1 MGDMSSERPVERPDR
16 GLVWNE
22 ESERF
27 YLSTPALGP
36 RLDLI
41 KHLVDDS
48 RLLLYVIG
56 ERGSGKSALLD
67 EVLAMA
73 RDGWRVARI
82 QANAML
88 DPLALLRDLTQAL
101 NPGVRGQD
109 RDALLAALE
118 DLLAAATDTRF
129 VPPVVLVDD
138 AHELSEEALKLLF
151 SLARASREA
160 HRFRIVLFCEP
171 EIDTV
176 LKARALAAVSP
187 PVAHVVDLPRFTV
200 EDTRAYL
207 AERLSRVG
215 LGALLPLDTGVADRI
230 HQDARG
236 LPGAIDAVARETL
249 WRGQGQPSPATDPVP
264 APDAGRGSPWTAVR
278 KHGWRLYTAAAVL
291 AVVSGFIVYEIV
303 NPTDEVRPEPA
314 SGVVPL
320 EVPPP
325 QTAPPSAPVPS
336 VPAAGDGRAG
346 TRQSKPAER
355 PPVAADGPRPNKPPA
370 AAPRAVERVPERA
383 VETPSGESV
392 DPAPAKPRAAPADAT
407 PPEPQTKRGD
417 LSTLGAGRAAA
428 EGSSWLRAQPADAYV
443 LQLIGSASRDT
454 VSGFLG
460 RHAFGAKAAW
470 VTTQR
475 NGQDWHIVVYGP
487 FPDRGAAHAA
497 IGSFPPEV
505 RALRPWARRTSDITR
520 ALAPK
525 R

>member
-1 MGDMSSERPVERPDR
+1 MSSERQVEKPDR

-22 ESERF
+22 GSERF
-27 YLSTPALGP
+27 YLKTQALGP

-41 KHLVDDS
+41 KHLIEDS

-56 ERGSGKSALLD
+56 ERDSGKSALLD
-67 EVLAMA
+67 EILAMA

-118 DLLAAATDTRF
+118 DLLAASTDTRF
-129 VPPVVLVDD
+129 VPVVLVDD

-151 SLARASREA
+151 SLAIPPRGGSPAASREA

-176 LKARALAAVSP
+176 LKAQGLAAVSP
-187 PVAHVVDLPRFTV
+187 PVAHVVDLPPFTV

-215 LGALLPLDTGVADRI
+215 LAALLPLDTGVADRI

-249 WRGQGQPSPATDPVP
+249 WRGQGQPSPARDPVP
-264 APDAGRGSPWTAVR
+264 APDVGRGSPWAAVR

-291 AVVSGFIVYEIV
+291 AVATGFIAYEIV

-325 QTAPPSAPVPS
+325 KTTRPSAPVPS
-336 VPAAGDGRAG
+336 GPAAEDGRAG
-346 TRQSKPAER
+346 TPQPKPADR
-355 PPVAADGPRPNKPPA
+355 SPVAVPGPNQPPA
-370 AAPRAVERVPERA
+370 ATPRAVERVPERA
-383 VETPSGESV
+383 VETPPSEAV
-392 DPAPAKPRAAPADAT
+392 DPASVKPQAAPAT
-407 PPEPQTKRGD
+407 PPEQQTKRGD
-417 LSTLGAGRAAA
+417 QAGRVAAA
-428 EGSSWLRAQPADAYV
+428 GSSWLRAQPADAYV
-443 LQLIGSASRDT
+443 LQLIGSANRDT
-454 VSGFLG
+454 VSGFMG

-497 IGSFPPEV
+497 IGSLPPEV
-505 RALRPWARRTSDITR
+505 RALRPWARRISDITR
-520 ALAPK
+520 ALADK

>member
-1 MGDMSSERPVERPDR
+1 MGGMSSERQVEKPDR

-22 ESERF
+22 GSERF

-41 KHLVDDS
+41 KHLIDDS

-67 EVLAMA
+67 EILAMA

-88 DPLALLRDLTQAL
+88 DPLALLRDLTQSL

-118 DLLAAATDTRF
+118 DLLAASTDTRF
-129 VPPVVLVDD
+129 VPVVLVDD

-151 SLARASREA
+151 SLAIPPRGGSPAASREA

-176 LKARALAAVSP
+176 LKARGLAAVSP
-187 PVAHVVDLPRFTV
+187 PVAHVVDLPPFTV

-249 WRGQGQPSPATDPVP
+249 WRGQGQPSPAPEPVP
-264 APDAGRGSPWTAVR
+264 APDAGRGSPWAAVR

-291 AVVSGFIVYEIV
+291 AVVTGFIAYEIV

-325 QTAPPSAPVPS
+325 QTARPSAPVKRLPFQRPRTGVRGPRSRNPRTDLLWRLLVRTSHPLRPPEPSNRPETARSRPRVRVPIGPPIPSRERRPPKPRLRSRKPNAGMRPDAGLPRDRAGCAHNRRMPMSCSSSAVPAGIRCRASWGAMPS
-336 VPAAGDGRAG
+336 VP
-346 TRQSKPAER
+346 R
-355 PPVAADGPRPNKPPA
+355 PPG
-370 AAPRAVERVPERA
+370 
-383 VETPSGESV
+383 
-392 DPAPAKPRAAPADAT
+392 
-407 PPEPQTKRGD
+407 
-417 LSTLGAGRAAA
+417 
-428 EGSSWLRAQPADAYV
+428 
-443 LQLIGSASRDT
+443 
-454 VSGFLG
+454 
-460 RHAFGAKAAW
+460 
-470 VTTQR
+470 
-475 NGQDWHIVVYGP
+475 
-487 FPDRGAAHAA
+487 
-497 IGSFPPEV
+497 
-505 RALRPWARRTSDITR
+505 
-520 ALAPK
+520 
-525 R
+525 

>member
-1 MGDMSSERPVERPDR
+1 MSSERQANKPDR

-27 YLSTPALGP
+27 YLATPALGP

-41 KHLVDDS
+41 KHLIDDS

-56 ERGSGKSALLD
+56 ERGSGKSALVD
-67 EVLAMA
+67 EILAMA

-118 DLLAAATDTRF
+118 DLLAASTDMRF
-129 VPPVVLVDD
+129 VPVVLVDD

-151 SLARASREA
+151 SLGRASREA
-160 HRFRIVLFCEP
+160 HRFRLVLFCEP
-171 EIDTV
+171 QIDTV
-176 LKARALAAVSP
+176 LRARGLAAVSP
-187 PVAHVVDLPRFTV
+187 PVAHVVDLPPFTV

-249 WRGQGQPSPATDPVP
+249 WHGQDQPSSAPDAVP
-264 APDAGRGSPWTAVR
+264 APDAGRGSPWAAVR
-278 KHGWRLYTAAAVL
+278 KHSWRLYTAAAVL
-291 AVVSGFIVYEIV
+291 ALVTGFIVYGIV

-314 SGVVPL
+314 SGIVPL
-320 EVPPP
+320 EVPPR
-325 QTAPPSAPVPS
+325 QTAPPSAPVKLPG
-336 VPAAGDGRAG
+336 VPAAAEGRAAPP
-346 TRQSKPAER
+346 QPKPAHR
-355 PPVAADGPRPNKPPA
+355 PPVAADGPSPNKPPA
-370 AAPRAVERVPERA
+370 AAPRAVDPHAESAVEADGPSSNQSADPVPRAVERVAETA
-383 VETPSGESV
+383 VETPPGESI
-392 DPAPAKPRAAPADAT
+392 DPAPAKPRAVPAEAT
-407 PPEPQTKRGD
+407 PPEPQRGD
-417 LSTLGAGRAAA
+417 RAGRGAAA
-428 EGSSWLRAQPADAYV
+428 GSSWLRAQPADAYV
-443 LQLIGSASRDT
+443 LQLIGSASRDA

-487 FPDRGAAHAA
+487 FPDR
-497 IGSFPPEV
+497 
-505 RALRPWARRTSDITR
+505 
-520 ALAPK
+520 
-525 R
+525 

>member
-1 MGDMSSERPVERPDR
+1 MSSERQVKKPDR
-16 GLVWNE
+16 GLDWNE

-27 YLSTPALGP
+27 YLSTRALGP

-41 KHLVDDS
+41 KHLIDDS

-67 EVLAMA
+67 EILAMA
-73 RDGWRVARI
+73 RDGWRMARI

-118 DLLAAATDTRF
+118 DLLAASTGTRF
-129 VPPVVLVDD
+129 VPVVLVDD

-151 SLARASREA
+151 SLGRASREA

-171 EIDTV
+171 EIDMV
-176 LKARALAAVSP
+176 LKARELAAVSP
-187 PVAHVVDLPRFTV
+187 PVAHVVDLPPFTV

-215 LGALLPLDTGVADRI
+215 LGALLPLDTVVADRI
-230 HQDARG
+230 HQEARG

-264 APDAGRGSPWTAVR
+264 APDAGRGSRWAAVR
-278 KHGWRLYTAAAVL
+278 SWRLYTAAAVL
-291 AVVSGFIVYEIV
+291 AVVTGFIVYEIV
-303 NPTDEVRPEPA
+303 SPTDELLPKPA
-314 SGVVPL
+314 SGIVPL

-325 QTAPPSAPVPS
+325 KAPPPSAPVKLPA
-336 VPAAGDGRAG
+336 VPAAGDGRAAPP
-346 TRQSKPAER
+346 RPKPADR
-355 PPVAADGPRPNKPPA
+355 SPVAADGPSPNEPPVA
-370 AAPRAVERVPERA
+370 VPRTDERVAERA
-383 VETPSGESV
+383 VETPPGESV
-392 DPAPAKPRAAPADAT
+392 DPAPTKPRAAPAEAA
-407 PPEPQTKRGD
+407 PPEPQRAD
-417 LSTLGAGRAAA
+417 RAGRGAAA
-428 EGSSWLRAQPADAYV
+428 GSSWLRAQPADAYV
-443 LQLIGSASRDT
+443 LQLIGSTSRDT
-454 VSGFLG
+454 VSGFMR

-497 IGSFPPEV
+497 IDSLPPQV
-505 RALRPWARRTSDITR
+505 RVLRPWARRISDITR
-520 ALAPK
+520 ALAAK
-525 R
+525 G

>member
-1 MGDMSSERPVERPDR
+1 MGGMSSDRQVEKPDR

-22 ESERF
+22 GSERF

-41 KHLVDDS
+41 KHLIDDS
-48 RLLLYVIG
+48 QLLLYVIG

-67 EVLAMA
+67 EILAMA

-88 DPLALLRDLTQAL
+88 DPLALLRDLTQSL

-118 DLLAAATDTRF
+118 DLLAASTDARF
-129 VPPVVLVDD
+129 VPVVLVDD

-151 SLARASREA
+151 SLAIPPRGGSPAASREA

-176 LKARALAAVSP
+176 LKARGLAAVSP
-187 PVAHVVDLPRFTV
+187 PVAHLVDLPPFTV

-249 WRGQGQPSPATDPVP
+249 WRRQGRPSPAPEPVP
-264 APDAGRGSPWTAVR
+264 APDASRGSPWAAVR

-291 AVVSGFIVYEIV
+291 AVVTGFIAYKIV
-303 NPTDEVRPEPA
+303 NPDR
-314 SGVVPL
+314 
-320 EVPPP
+320 
-325 QTAPPSAPVPS
+325 
-336 VPAAGDGRAG
+336 R
-346 TRQSKPAER
+346 
-355 PPVAADGPRPNKPPA
+355 
-370 AAPRAVERVPERA
+370 
-383 VETPSGESV
+383 
-392 DPAPAKPRAAPADAT
+392 
-407 PPEPQTKRGD
+407 
-417 LSTLGAGRAAA
+417 
-428 EGSSWLRAQPADAYV
+428 
-443 LQLIGSASRDT
+443 SAS
-454 VSGFLG
+454 
-460 RHAFGAKAAW
+460 
-470 VTTQR
+470 
-475 NGQDWHIVVYGP
+475 
-487 FPDRGAAHAA
+487 
-497 IGSFPPEV
+497 
-505 RALRPWARRTSDITR
+505 
-520 ALAPK
+520 
-525 R
+525 

>member
-1 MGDMSSERPVERPDR
+1 MSSERQVQRPDR
-16 GLVWNE
+16 GPVWNE
-22 ESERF
+22 GSERL

-41 KHLVDDS
+41 NHLIDDS

-67 EVLAMA
+67 EILAMA

-101 NPGVRGQD
+101 NPGVRAQD
-109 RDALLAALE
+109 RDALLTALE
-118 DLLAAATDTRF
+118 DLLAASTDTRF
-129 VPPVVLVDD
+129 VPVVLVDD

-151 SLARASREA
+151 SLGRASREA

-171 EIDTV
+171 GIDTV
-176 LKARALAAVSP
+176 LKAPGLAAVSP
-187 PVAHVVDLPRFTV
+187 PVAHVVDLPPFTV

-207 AERLSRVG
+207 AERLLRVG
-215 LGALLPLDTGVADRI
+215 LQALLPLDTGVADRI
-230 HQDARG
+230 HRDARG

-249 WRGQGQPSPATDPVP
+249 WRAEGQPSPARDPAP
-264 APDAGRGSPWTAVR
+264 APDAGRGLPWAAVR

-303 NPTDEVRPEPA
+303 NPTDEVRPESA
-314 SGVVPL
+314 SGVVSL
-320 EVPPP
+320 EVPRP
-325 QTAPPSAPVPS
+325 QTAPPSAPVPP
-336 VPAAGDGRAG
+336 VPAAGDGRAA
-346 TRQSKPAER
+346 TPQPKPADQ
-355 PPVAADGPRPNKPPA
+355 PPVATPGPNQPPA
-370 AAPRAVERVPERA
+370 AAPRAVEPPGDSALEVP
-383 VETPSGESV
+383 GESV
-392 DPAPAKPRAAPADAT
+392 DPAPVKPRATPAEAT

-417 LSTLGAGRAAA
+417 EAGRGAAQ
-428 EGSSWLRAQPADAYV
+428 GSSWLRAQPADAYV

-454 VSGFLG
+454 VSGFLR

-475 NGQDWHIVVYGP
+475 NGQDWHIAVYGP

-505 RALRPWARRTSDITR
+505 RALRPWARRISDITR
-520 ALAPK
+520 ALATK

>member
-1 MGDMSSERPVERPDR
+1 MGGMSSERQVEKSER

-22 ESERF
+22 GSERF

-41 KHLVDDS
+41 KHLIDDS
-48 RLLLYVIG
+48 GLLLYVIG

-67 EVLAMA
+67 EILAMA

-118 DLLAAATDTRF
+118 DLLAASTDTRF
-129 VPPVVLVDD
+129 VPVVLVDD

-151 SLARASREA
+151 SLGRETREA

-176 LKARALAAVSP
+176 LKARGLAAVSP
-187 PVAHVVDLPRFTV
+187 PVAHVVDLPPFTV
-200 EDTRAYL
+200 DDTRAYL

-249 WRGQGQPSPATDPVP
+249 WRGQGQPSPARDPVP
-264 APDAGRGSPWTAVR
+264 APDAGRGSPWAAVR

-291 AVVSGFIVYEIV
+291 AVVTGFIVYEIV

-325 QTAPPSAPVPS
+325 QTARPSAPVPS

-346 TRQSKPAER
+346 TRQSKPADR
-355 PPVAADGPRPNKPPA
+355 SPVAAPGPNQPPA
-370 AAPRAVERVPERA
+370 TAPRAVERVAERA
-383 VETPSGESV
+383 VETPPGESV
-392 DPAPAKPRAAPADAT
+392 GPAPVKPRTAPAEAT
-407 PPEPQTKRGD
+407 PSEPQTKRGD
-417 LSTLGAGRAAA
+417 EAGAAA
-428 EGSSWLRAQPADAYV
+428 GSSWLRAQPADAYV

-454 VSGFLG
+454 VSGFMA

-475 NGQDWHIVVYGP
+475 NGQDWHVVVYGP
-487 FPDRGAAHAA
+487 FSDRGAAHAA
-497 IGSFPPEV
+497 IVSLPPEV
-505 RALRPWARRTSDITR
+505 RALRPWARRISDITR
-520 ALAPK
+520 ALADK

>member
-1 MGDMSSERPVERPDR
+1 MGGISNKRQVKKPDR

-27 YLSTPALGP
+27 YLKTPALGP

-41 KHLVDDS
+41 KYLIDDS

-88 DPLALLRDLTQAL
+88 DPLALLGDLIQAL

-118 DLLAAATDTRF
+118 DLITAATETPF
-129 VPPVVLVDD
+129 VPVVLVDD

-151 SLARASREA
+151 SLGRGSREA
-160 HRFRIVLFCEP
+160 YRFRIVLFCEP

-176 LKARALAAVSP
+176 LKAPGLAAVSP
-187 PVAHVVDLPRFTV
+187 PLAHVVDLPPFTV

-207 AERLSRVG
+207 TERLARVG
-215 LGALLPLDTGVADRI
+215 LRALLPLDTGVADRI

-249 WRGQGQPSPATDPVP
+249 WHGRGQPSPAREPVP
-264 APDAGRGSPWTAVR
+264 APDADRGSPWGAVR
-278 KHGWRLYTAAAVL
+278 KHGWRLYTAAAML
-291 AVVSGFIVYEIV
+291 AVVTGFIVYEIV
-303 NPTDEVRPEPA
+303 TPTDEVRPEPA
-314 SGVVPL
+314 RGVVPL
-320 EVPPP
+320 DVPPL
-325 QTAPPSAPVPS
+325 QTAPAPTPVPS
-336 VPAAGDGRAG
+336 VPAAGDGRAAPP
-346 TRQSKPAER
+346 QAEPADR
-355 PPVAADGPRPNKPPA
+355 SPVAAPGSNQPPA
-370 AAPRAVERVPERA
+370 TAPRAIERVTERELENPPGGS
-383 VETPSGESV
+383 VE
-392 DPAPAKPRAAPADAT
+392 PAPAKPRAAPAEAT
-407 PPEPQTKRGD
+407 PPEPQRGD
-417 LSTLGAGRAAA
+417 QAGRGAAA
-428 EGSSWLRAQPADAYV
+428 GASWLRAQPADAYV
-443 LQLIGSASRDT
+443 LQLIGSVSRDT

-470 VTTQR
+470 VATQR
-475 NGQDWHIVVYGP
+475 NGRDWHIVVYGP
-487 FPDRGAAHAA
+487 FPDRSAAHVA
-497 IGSFPPEV
+497 IGSLPPEV
-505 RALRPWARRTSDITR
+505 RALRPWARRISDITR
-520 ALAPK
+520 ALPTK
-525 R
+525 P

>member
-1 MGDMSSERPVERPDR
+1 MSSEGQVQRPDR

-22 ESERF
+22 GSERF
-27 YLSTPALGP
+27 YLKTPALGP

-41 KHLVDDS
+41 KHLIDDS

-67 EVLAMA
+67 EILAMA

-88 DPLALLRDLTQAL
+88 DPLALLRELTQAL

-118 DLLAAATDTRF
+118 DLLAASTNTRF
-129 VPPVVLVDD
+129 VPVVLVDD

-151 SLARASREA
+151 SLAIPPRGGSTAASREA
-160 HRFRIVLFCEP
+160 HRLRIVLFCEP
-171 EIDTV
+171 GIDTV
-176 LKARALAAVSP
+176 LKAPALAAMSP
-187 PVAHVVDLPRFTV
+187 PIAHVVDLPPFTV

-207 AERLSRVG
+207 AQRLSRVG
-215 LGALLPLDTGVADRI
+215 LQALLPLDTGVADRI

-249 WRGQGQPSPATDPVP
+249 WRAEGQPSPAGDPVP
-264 APDAGRGSPWTAVR
+264 APDAGRGSPWAAVR

-291 AVVSGFIVYEIV
+291 AVVSGFLVYEIV

-336 VPAAGDGRAG
+336 VPAAGDGRAAAPQP
-346 TRQSKPAER
+346 TPADR
-355 PPVAADGPRPNKPPA
+355 PPVAAPGPNQLPA
-370 AAPRAVERVPERA
+370 AAPRAVEPPGDSALGADGPSPRRPADPVPRAVDRVAERA
-383 VETPSGESV
+383 VETPPGESV
-392 DPAPAKPRAAPADAT
+392 DPAPVKPRATPAEAT
-407 PPEPQTKRGD
+407 PPEPQSRRGD
-417 LSTLGAGRAAA
+417 EAGSGAAA
-428 EGSSWLRAQPADAYV
+428 GSSWLRAQPADAYV
-443 LQLIGSASRDT
+443 LQLIGSTSRDT

-470 VTTQR
+470 VTT
-475 NGQDWHIVVYGP
+475 
-487 FPDRGAAHAA
+487 
-497 IGSFPPEV
+497 
-505 RALRPWARRTSDITR
+505 
-520 ALAPK
+520 
-525 R
+525 